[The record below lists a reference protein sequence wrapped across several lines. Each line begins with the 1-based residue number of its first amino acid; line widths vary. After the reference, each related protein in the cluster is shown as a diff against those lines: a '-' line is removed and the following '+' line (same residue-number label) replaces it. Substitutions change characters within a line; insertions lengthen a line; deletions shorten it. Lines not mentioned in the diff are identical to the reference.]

1 MNKYIDAISI
11 HVKATPVFCRDY
23 EMGDYYAWDLCEFK
37 FGALFDG
44 VKHLSLYMF
53 DSYFVLSFGFYWDG
67 ATLKLDD
74 LKNMFA
80 MLELDKRATSLAEK
94 LGSNTK
100 LKAFKPDIL
109 FADQH
114 DSALLLILNDGVF
127 EVGYAPDKITEY
139 DQYDHYG
146 LFDTSYE
153 EPCYID
159 ERLIRL
165 MIAALE
171 ENKS

>member
-1 MNKYIDAISI
+1 MNKYIDAIST
-11 HVKATPVFCRDY
+11 HLKDTPVFCRDY

-37 FGALFDG
+37 FGVFFDN
-44 VKHLSLYMF
+44 VKYLSLYMF
-53 DSYFVLSFGFYWDG
+53 DDYFVLSFGNYWNG
-67 ATLKLDD
+67 ITLKLDD
-74 LKNMFA
+74 LRNMLA
-80 MLELDKRATSLAEK
+80 LLELDKKTASLSK
-94 LGSNTK
+94 KFSSNTK
-100 LKAFKPDIL
+100 LKTFKPDIL

-114 DSALLLILNDGVF
+114 GSALLLILNDGVF